1 MSLKV
6 TFELDEKDLRYFRSN
21 MKVAQAAA
29 KQLSEA
35 AILDRASAMVA
46 EVSAAKVPQFV
57 QERVDVL
64 HSLIDMVRD
73 PEWDLAPEERRNV
86 VAALAY
92 FADPQDMIPDNIP
105 VLGFIDDAIMIE
117 LVVSELKH
125 EMDAFNDFC
134 RYRKDEKARNR
145 NQNLSR
151 DEYLSIK
158 RRELHSRMRR
168 RRASNRAGGAHRTRV
183 RLF

>member
-1 MSLKV
+1 
-6 TFELDEKDLRYFRSN
+6 
-21 MKVAQAAA
+21 
-29 KQLSEA
+29 
-35 AILDRASAMVA
+35 
-46 EVSAAKVPQFV
+46 
-57 QERVDVL
+57 
-64 HSLIDMVRD
+64 
-73 PEWDLAPEERRNV
+73 
-86 VAALAY
+86 
-92 FADPQDMIPDNIP
+92 